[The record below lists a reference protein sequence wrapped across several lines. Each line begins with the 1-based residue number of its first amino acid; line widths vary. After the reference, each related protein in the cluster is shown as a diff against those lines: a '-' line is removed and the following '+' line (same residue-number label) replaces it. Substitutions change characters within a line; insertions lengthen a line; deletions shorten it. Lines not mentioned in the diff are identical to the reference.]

1 MENQEV
7 QENLR
12 NEFKLYDM
20 KSEGFLSP
28 NQLTDVLSASLGM
41 SNKQIENVI
50 SKCDLNSNSNKINY
64 EGKLCGIKIVSY
76 EIT

>member
-20 KSEGFLSP
+20 KSEGFVSP
-28 NQLTDVLSASLGM
+28 NQLNDVLSASLGM